1 MKGGDDVYV
10 SITPDVSYY
19 VNFLIENN
27 IAQYHRNNK
36 TKIRM
41 TELL

>member
-1 MKGGDDVYV
+1 MKGGDDTYIDV
-10 SITPDVSYY
+10 IPDVSYY
-19 VNFLIENN
+19 VNFLIEND
-27 IAQYHRNNK
+27 IIQYHRNNK